1 MTRSHEQL
9 GDFDYL
15 NDPDY
20 IYQKMM
26 EASRIP
32 KEYFGKEDEEYYKK
46 LIEEDDLIKEY
57 NEEEKGEPCSE
68 EDLFR
73 QIQEDEREEWSDN
86 ETKEQ
91 KDDNRNSKERN
102 K

>member
-20 IYQKMM
+20 IYQKMI
-26 EASRIP
+26 EATGVP
-32 KEYFGKEDEEYYKK
+32 KKYFGKGDSEYYKN
-46 LIEEDDLIKEY
+46 LIEEEDMIKKFK
-57 NEEEKGEPCSE
+57 EERGEPCTE

-73 QIQEDEREEWSDN
+73 QIQEDERNEWSN
-86 ETKEQ
+86 E
-91 KDDNRNSKERN
+91 N
-102 K
+102 

>member
-20 IYQKMM
+20 IYQKLL
-26 EASRIP
+26 EASRVP
-32 KEYFGKEDEEYYKK
+32 SEYFGKDDDEYYKK
-46 LIEEDDLIKEY
+46 LIEEEDLIKEFEK
-57 NEEEKGEPCSE
+57 EELGEPCTE

-73 QIQEDEREEWSDN
+73 QIQEDDREEWSDDK
-86 ETKEQ
+86 TKED
-91 KDDNRNSKERN
+91 KDENRNSKE
-102 K
+102 